1 MEERMSTLHRTKS
14 TFDSPYQRQEEEEES
29 DEEESD
35 EEESDEEEV
44 SEEETDEEE
53 EEEENANDEARRAI
67 ALVKRPK
74 LLTYEELA
82 ERKRNKFLQRNLLVQ
97 QQQMMQRHQLTYSPK
112 ELLESM
118 DMEKAKLSDEAR
130 AFLSMKP
137 LTMNERKNKQVSFRA
152 RESLRERDCFC
163 VDLISFDLFCL
174 IQITLFTVYSSSSA
188 HAYLR

>member
-1 MEERMSTLHRTKS
+1 MSTLHWTKS
-14 TFDSPYQRQEEEEES
+14 TFDSPYQRQEE
-29 DEEESD
+29 EEESD